1 EESELIMTKGS
12 VSYGDSNALNNKVLF
27 MDDDEQI
34 RFIGSEM
41 LTILGYDV
49 ILCKDGDETIKLLK
63 DYQEKNVVVDYLI
76 MDLTIPGKTGG
87 KEAIKSIREFNKTIF
102 AIVSSG
108 YSTDPVMANFAD
120 YGFDA
125 VLTKPFDLEMLKD
138 VLKYKNGNN

>member
-1 EESELIMTKGS
+1 
-12 VSYGDSNALNNKVLF
+12 
-27 MDDDEQI
+27 
-34 RFIGSEM
+34 
-41 LTILGYDV
+41 
-49 ILCKDGDETIKLLK
+49 
-63 DYQEKNVVVDYLI
+63 

-102 AIVSSG
+102 AIVTSG